1 MKRETDRHV
10 LNFFRSLLELKEPWR
25 VVAVELKDE
34 ERSVEI
40 EVEWPDSY
48 KVPCAECGRACAV
61 YDHAGVR
68 WWRHLDTMNRMT
80 RICSRVPRSNCP
92 EHGVKT
98 AAVPWANESSRFTVE
113 FETQVIDL
121 LLLAR
126 SQSQAARHLE
136 LSWHQV
142 HDVQAAAVERG
153 LARRSV
159 EDIERVGLDEKS
171 FGRGHHYGTV
181 LSDLDHNR
189 VLEVVEHRE
198 QASAQQALEALPAA
212 QLAKIKVVAL
222 DMWPAFMSAA
232 TVTVPQA
239 DLVHDRF
246 HVVKHLNDAVD
257 TVRKQE
263 HAELSESSQDW
274 LTGRKYLFLKNP
286 ADWKAEEKQCFKEL
300 RKKDLK
306 VTKAWGVR
314 ETFQSFWLFSSK
326 TAARAFFRK
335 WLTTARECDLPPV
348 TKVATML
355 EKHLSGLLNYI
366 THQVTNAVTE
376 GFNSKIQMIKSC
388 ARGFRSFGNYRI
400 AILFHCGKLE
410 LHPQ

>member
-1 MKRETDRHV
+1 MQRKTDRHV
-10 LNFFRSLLELKEPWR
+10 TCLFQNLLELKAPWR
-25 VVAVELKDE
+25 VVAVELKAE

-40 EVEWPDSY
+40 EVEWPASA

-68 WWRHLDTMNRMT
+68 WWRHLDTMNRTT
-80 RICSRVPRSNCP
+80 RICSRVPRSDCP

-98 AAVPWANESSRFTVE
+98 MAVPWASVRSHFTAE
-113 FETQVIDL
+113 FERLTIDL

-142 HDVQAAAVERG
+142 HDLQTAAVERG
-153 LARRSV
+153 LERRRV

-181 LSDLDHNR
+181 LSDLDNRR

-198 QASAQQALEALPAA
+198 QASAERALHALPPA

-222 DMWPAFMSAA
+222 DMWPAFMGAA
-232 TVTVPQA
+232 AVTVPQA

-257 TVRKQE
+257 VVRKQE
-263 HAELSESSQDW
+263 HAELSDASRDW
-274 LTGRKYLFLKNP
+274 LTGKKYLFLKNP
-286 ADWKAEEKQCFKEL
+286 ADWKAEEKQCFQEL
-300 RKKDLK
+300 RGKDLK

-314 ETFQSFWLFSSK
+314 ENFQSFWLFTSK
-326 TAARAFFRK
+326 TAARAFFRQ
-335 WLTTARECDLPPV
+335 WLGKTKTCALRPI
-348 TKVATML
+348 TKVAAML
-355 EKHLSGLLNYI
+355 KNHLPGLLNYI
-366 THQVTNAVTE
+366 THRVTNAVTE

-410 LHPQ
+410 LHPL

>member
-1 MKRETDRHV
+1 MQRKTDRQV
-10 LNFFRSLLELKEPWR
+10 TSLFQNLLELKAPWR
-25 VVAVELKDE
+25 VVAVELKTE
-34 ERSVEI
+34 EGSVEI
-40 EVEWPDSY
+40 EVEWPDSA

-68 WWRHLDTMNRMT
+68 WWRHLDTMNRTT
-80 RICSRVPRSNCP
+80 RICSRVPRSDCP

-98 AAVPWANESSRFTVE
+98 MAVPWASVRSHFTAE
-113 FETQVIDL
+113 FERLTIDL

-126 SQSQAARHLE
+126 SQAQAARHLE

-142 HDVQAAAVERG
+142 HDLQTAAVARG
-153 LARRSV
+153 LERRRV

-181 LSDLDHNR
+181 LSDLDNRR

-198 QASAQQALEALPAA
+198 QALHALPPA
-212 QLAKIKVVAL
+212 QRAKIKVVAL
-222 DMWPAFMSAA
+222 DMWPAFMGAA
-232 TVTVPQA
+232 AVTVPQA

-257 TVRKQE
+257 VVRKQE
-263 HAELSESSQDW
+263 HAELSDSSRDW
-274 LTGRKYLFLKNP
+274 LTGKKYLFLKNP
-286 ADWKAEEKQCFKEL
+286 ADWKAEEKQCFQEL
-300 RKKDLK
+300 RSKDLK

-314 ETFQSFWLFSSK
+314 ENFQSFWLFTSK
-326 TAARAFFRK
+326 TAARAFFRQ
-335 WLTTARECDLPPV
+335 WLGKARDCALRPI
-348 TKVATML
+348 TKVAAML
-355 EKHLSGLLNYI
+355 KNHLPGLLNY
-366 THQVTNAVTE
+366 TKHRVTNAVTE

-410 LHPQ
+410 LHPL

>member
-1 MKRETDRHV
+1 MQRETDRHV
-10 LNFFRSLLELKEPWR
+10 LSFFQSLLELPSPWR
-25 VVAVELKDE
+25 VIAVELKTE
-34 ERSVEI
+34 ERCVEI
-40 EVEWPDSY
+40 EVEWPDTY
-48 KVPCAECGRACAV
+48 KVPCPECGRACAV

-68 WWRHLDTMNRMT
+68 WWRHLDTMNRVT
-80 RICSRVPRSNCP
+80 RICSRVPRSECP
-92 EHGVKT
+92 AHGVKT
-98 AAVPWANESSRFTVE
+98 MAVPWAAARSRFTVE
-113 FETQVIDL
+113 FEAQAIDV

-126 SQSQAARHLE
+126 SQSQAAQHLE

-142 HDVQAAAVERG
+142 HDVQTAAVERG
-153 LARRSV
+153 LQRRDV

-181 LSDLDHNR
+181 LSDLDHHR

-198 QASAQQALEALPAA
+198 EASARQALGALPAE

-222 DMWPAFMSAA
+222 DMWPAFMGAAA
-232 TVTVPQA
+232 TTVPQA

-246 HVVKHLNDAVD
+246 HVVKHLNEAVN

-263 HAELSESSQDW
+263 HAELSESAHDW

-286 ADWKAEEKQCFKEL
+286 DAWKVEEKQCFKEL
-300 RKKDLK
+300 QKKDLK

-314 ETFQSFWLFSSK
+314 ETFQHFWLFSSK
-326 TAARAFFRK
+326 TAARAFFQRWLRK
-335 WLTTARECDLPPV
+335 AKSCELPPV
-348 TKVATML
+348 IKVATML
-355 EKHLSGLLNYI
+355 EKHLTGLLNYI
-366 THQVTNAVTE
+366 THQITNAVTE

-388 ARGFRSFGNYRI
+388 ARGFRPFANYRI
-400 AILFHCGKLE
+400 AILFHCGALQ

>member
-10 LNFFRSLLELKEPWR
+10 TSFFQKLLELKSPWR
-25 VVAVELKDE
+25 VMAVELREE

-40 EVEWPDSY
+40 EVEWSESY
-48 KVPCAECGRACAV
+48 KVPCPECGRACAV

-68 WWRHLDTMNRMT
+68 WWRHLDTMNRTT
-80 RICSRVPRSNCP
+80 RLCCRVPRSSCP

-98 AAVPWANESSRFTVE
+98 MAVPWAGAHSRFTVE
-113 FETQVIDL
+113 FETQAIDL
-121 LLLAR
+121 LLLTR
-126 SQSQAARHLE
+126 SQSQAAGYLE

-142 HDVQAAAVERG
+142 HDVQTAAVARG
-153 LARRSV
+153 LERRSV

-181 LSDLDHNR
+181 LSDLDNRR

-198 QASAQQALEALPAA
+198 QASAQQALRALPEA
-212 QLAKIKVVAL
+212 QLKKITVVAL
-222 DMWPAFMSAA
+222 DMWPAFMAA
-232 TVTVPQA
+232 AQTTVPQA

-246 HVVKHLNDAVD
+246 HVVKHLNEAVD

-286 ADWKAEEKQCFKEL
+286 DDWKAEEKQCFKEL
-300 RKKDLK
+300 RKRDLK
-306 VTKAWGVR
+306 VTKAWSVR
-314 ETFQSFWLFSSK
+314 ETFQHFWLFSSK
-326 TAARAFFRK
+326 TAARAFLRRWLRK
-335 WLTTARECDLPPV
+335 AKACDLKPV
-348 TKVATML
+348 RKVATML
-355 EKHLSGLLNYI
+355 EKHQVGLLNYI
-366 THQVTNAVTE
+366 THRITNAVTE

-400 AILFHCGKLE
+400 AILFHCGKLQ

>member
-10 LNFFRSLLELKEPWR
+10 LSFFQNLLELKAPWR

-40 EVEWPDSY
+40 EVEWPQSY
-48 KVPCAECGRACAV
+48 KVACAECGRACAV

-68 WWRHLDTMNRMT
+68 WWRHLDTMNRTT
-80 RICSRVPRSNCP
+80 RVCCRVPRSDCP

-98 AAVPWANESSRFTVE
+98 ADVPWANESSRFTVE
-113 FETQVIDL
+113 FETHVIDL

-126 SQSQAARHLE
+126 SQSQAARYLE

-153 LARRSV
+153 LERRSV

-181 LSDLDHNR
+181 LSDLDNRR

-198 QASAQQALEALPAA
+198 QSSAQRALGALPPQ

-222 DMWPAFMSAA
+222 DMWPAFMGAA
-232 TVTVPQA
+232 AVTVPQA

-263 HAELSESSQDW
+263 HAELSDSSQDW

-286 ADWKAEEKQCFKEL
+286 DDWKTEEKRCFQEL
-300 RKKDLK
+300 QKKDLK

-314 ETFQSFWLFSSK
+314 ENFQSFWLFTSK
-326 TAARAFFRK
+326 TAARAFFRRWIK
-335 WLTTARECDLPPV
+335 KAMACDLLPV

-355 EKHLSGLLNYI
+355 EKHLAGLLNYV
-366 THQVTNAVTE
+366 THRVTNAVTE

>member
-10 LNFFRSLLELKEPWR
+10 TSFFQNLLELPAPWR
-25 VVAVELKDE
+25 VVAVELKDA

-68 WWRHLDTMNRMT
+68 WWRHLDTMNRTT
-80 RICSRVPRSNCP
+80 RLCCRVPRSDCP
-92 EHGVKT
+92 AHGVKT
-98 AAVPWANESSRFTVE
+98 MNVAWAQPSSRFTAE
-113 FETQVIDL
+113 FEVQVIDL

-126 SQSQAARHLE
+126 SQSPAARHLE

-142 HDVQAAAVERG
+142 HDVQTAAVQRG
-153 LARRSV
+153 LERRNL

-181 LSDLDHNR
+181 LSDLDNSR

-198 QASAQQALEALPAA
+198 QASAEQALHALPPT

-222 DMWPAFMSAA
+222 DMWPAFMGAA
-232 TVTVPQA
+232 AVTVPQA

-257 TVRKQE
+257 VVRKQE
-263 HAELSESSQDW
+263 HAELSDSSRDW

-286 ADWKAEEKQCFKEL
+286 DDWKAEEKQCFQEL
-300 RKKDLK
+300 RSKDLK

-314 ETFQSFWLFSSK
+314 ENFQSFWLFTSK
-326 TAARAFFRK
+326 TAAHAFFHQ
-335 WLTTARECDLPPV
+335 WLGKAKDCALLPI

-355 EKHLSGLLNYI
+355 QNHLTGLLNYI
-366 THQVTNAVTE
+366 THRVTNAVTE

-400 AILFHCGKLE
+400 AILFHCGKLQ
-410 LHPQ
+410 LHP

>member
-1 MKRETDRHV
+1 MD
-10 LNFFRSLLELKEPWR
+10 FFQSLLELKAPWR
-25 VVAVELKDE
+25 VVAVELKAE

-68 WWRHLDTMNRMT
+68 WWRHLDTMNRTT
-80 RICSRVPRSNCP
+80 RICSRVPRSDCP

-98 AAVPWANESSRFTVE
+98 VEVPWASARSHFTVE
-113 FETQVIDL
+113 FERRTIDL

-142 HDVQAAAVERG
+142 HDLQTAAVERG
-153 LARRSV
+153 LERRSL
-159 EDIERVGLDEKS
+159 EDIARVGLNEKS

-181 LSDLDHNR
+181 LSDLDNSR

-198 QASAQQALEALPAA
+198 QASAEQALHALPPA

-222 DMWPAFMSAA
+222 DMWPAFMGAA
-232 TVTVPQA
+232 AVTVPQA

-257 TVRKQE
+257 VVRKQE
-263 HAELSESSQDW
+263 HAELSDSSRDW
-274 LTGRKYLFLKNP
+274 LTGKKYLFLKNP
-286 ADWKAEEKQCFKEL
+286 ADWKAEEKQCFQEL
-300 RKKDLK
+300 RSKDLK

-314 ETFQSFWLFSSK
+314 ENFQSFWLFTSK
-326 TAARAFFRK
+326 TAARAFFRQ
-335 WLTTARECDLPPV
+335 WLGKTKDCDLLPI

-355 EKHLSGLLNYI
+355 KHHLPGLLNYI
-366 THQVTNAVTE
+366 THRVTNAVTE

>member
-1 MKRETDRHV
+1 
-10 LNFFRSLLELKEPWR
+10 
-25 VVAVELKDE
+25 
-34 ERSVEI
+34 
-40 EVEWPDSY
+40 
-48 KVPCAECGRACAV
+48 
-61 YDHAGVR
+61 
-68 WWRHLDTMNRMT
+68 
-80 RICSRVPRSNCP
+80 
-92 EHGVKT
+92 VKT
-98 AAVPWANESSRFTVE
+98 LAAPWAGAGLRFTVE
-113 FETQVIDL
+113 FEAQTIDV

-142 HDVQAAAVERG
+142 HDLQTAAVERG
-153 LARRSV
+153 LERRSL
-159 EDIERVGLDEKS
+159 EDIARVGLDEKS

-181 LSDLDHNR
+181 LSDLDNSR

-198 QASAQQALEALPAA
+198 QASAEQALHALPPA

-222 DMWPAFMSAA
+222 DMWPAFMGAA
-232 TVTVPQA
+232 AVTVPQA

-257 TVRKQE
+257 VVRKQE
-263 HAELSESSQDW
+263 HAELSDSSRDW
-274 LTGRKYLFLKNP
+274 LTGKKYLFLKNP
-286 ADWKAEEKQCFKEL
+286 ADWKAEEKQCFQEL
-300 RKKDLK
+300 RSKDLK
-306 VTKAWGVR
+306 VTKAWRVR
-314 ETFQSFWLFSSK
+314 ENFQSFWLFTSK
-326 TAARAFFRK
+326 TAARAFFRQ
-335 WLTTARECDLPPV
+335 WLGKTKDCDLLPI

-355 EKHLSGLLNYI
+355 KNHLPGLLNYI
-366 THQVTNAVTE
+366 THRVTNAVTE

>member
-1 MKRETDRHV
+1 MQRQTDRHV
-10 LNFFRSLLELKEPWR
+10 TSFFQNLLELKAPWR
-25 VVAVELKDE
+25 VVAVELKE
-34 ERSVEI
+34 AEKSVEI

-80 RICSRVPRSNCP
+80 RICSRVPRSDCP

-98 AAVPWANESSRFTVE
+98 MAVPWASARSHFTAE
-113 FETQVIDL
+113 FETRTIDL

-136 LSWHQV
+136 MSWHQV

-153 LARRSV
+153 LERRSL

-198 QASAQQALEALPAA
+198 QASAERALQALPAA

-232 TVTVPQA
+232 TTTVPQA

-246 HVVKHLNDAVD
+246 HVMKHLNEAVD

-263 HAELSESSQDW
+263 RAELSESSRDW

-300 RKKDLK
+300 RSKDLK

-314 ETFQSFWLFSSK
+314 ENFQSFWLFTAK
-326 TAARAFFRK
+326 TAARAFFRE
-335 WLTTARECDLPPV
+335 WLSKAKACALQPI

-355 EKHLSGLLNYI
+355 ANHLSGLLSYI
-366 THQVTNAVTE
+366 KHRVTNAVTE

>member
-1 MKRETDRHV
+1 MKRKTDRHV
-10 LNFFRSLLELKEPWR
+10 RSFFQNLLELKAPWR
-25 VVAVELKDE
+25 VIAVELQE
-34 ERSVEI
+34 AERCVEI
-40 EVEWPDSY
+40 EVAWPDSY
-48 KVPCAECGRACAV
+48 KVPCAECGRACGV

-68 WWRHLDTMNRMT
+68 WWRHLDTMNRTT
-80 RICSRVPRSNCP
+80 RICSSVPRSDCP

-98 AAVPWANESSRFTVE
+98 MAVPWANESSRFTLE
-113 FETQVIDL
+113 FDTQVIDL

-142 HDVQAAAVERG
+142 HEVQAAAVARG
-153 LARRSV
+153 LARRNV
-159 EDIERVGLDEKS
+159 EDLERVGLDEKS

-181 LSDLDHNR
+181 LSDLDNHR

-198 QASAQQALEALPAA
+198 QASAERALGALPPA

-222 DMWPAFMSAA
+222 DMWPAFMAAA

-246 HVVKHLNDAVD
+246 HIVKHLNDAVD
-257 TVRKQE
+257 VVRKQE

-286 ADWKAEEKQCFKEL
+286 DDWKKEEKQCFKEL
-300 RKKDLK
+300 QKKDLK

-314 ETFQSFWLFSSK
+314 ENFQSFWRFSSK
-326 TAARAFFRK
+326 TAGRAFFRE
-335 WLTTARECDLPPV
+335 WLAKAKACDLPPV

-355 EKHLSGLLNYI
+355 QKHLPGLLNYLK
-366 THQVTNAVTE
+366 HHVTNAVTE
-376 GFNSKIQMIKSC
+376 GFNSKIQMLKSC

-400 AILFHCGKLE
+400 AILFHCGKLQ

>member
-10 LNFFRSLLELKEPWR
+10 TSFFQNLLELEAPWR
-25 VVAVELKDE
+25 VVAVELRDE

-48 KVPCAECGRACAV
+48 KVPCPECGRACGV

-68 WWRHLDTMNRMT
+68 WWRHLDTMNRTT
-80 RICSRVPRSNCP
+80 RLCSRVPRCNCP

-98 AAVPWANESSRFTVE
+98 MTVPWAGAHSRFTLE

-126 SQSQAARHLE
+126 SQSQTAGYLK
-136 LSWHQV
+136 LSWHQI
-142 HDVQAAAVERG
+142 HDVQAAAVGRG
-153 LARRSV
+153 LKRRNL
-159 EDIERVGLDEKS
+159 EDLERVGLDEKS

-189 VLEVVEHRE
+189 VLEIVEHRE
-198 QASAQQALEALPAA
+198 QASAEQALGALPPE
-212 QLAKIKVVAL
+212 QLRKIKVVAM
-222 DMWPAFMSAA
+222 DMWPAFMAA
-232 TVTVPQA
+232 AQTTVPQA

-257 TVRKQE
+257 TVRKEE
-263 HAELSESSQDW
+263 HADLSASSQDW
-274 LTGRKYLFLKNP
+274 LTGRKYLFLKSP
-286 ADWKAEEKQCFKEL
+286 QDWKAEEKQCFEEL
-300 RKKDLK
+300 RRKDLK

-314 ETFQSFWLFSSK
+314 ESFQSFWVFA
-326 TAARAFFRK
+326 TRTGARAFFRR
-335 WLTTARECDLPPV
+335 WLTKAKACDLRPV
-348 TKVATML
+348 TRVARML
-355 EKHLSGLLNYI
+355 EKHLPGLLNYI
-366 THQVTNAVTE
+366 THHVTNAVTE

-400 AILFHCGKLE
+400 AILFHCGKLQ

>member
-1 MKRETDRHV
+1 
-10 LNFFRSLLELKEPWR
+10 
-25 VVAVELKDE
+25 
-34 ERSVEI
+34 
-40 EVEWPDSY
+40 
-48 KVPCAECGRACAV
+48 
-61 YDHAGVR
+61 
-68 WWRHLDTMNRMT
+68 
-80 RICSRVPRSNCP
+80 
-92 EHGVKT
+92 
-98 AAVPWANESSRFTVE
+98 
-113 FETQVIDL
+113 
-121 LLLAR
+121 
-126 SQSQAARHLE
+126 

-142 HDVQAAAVERG
+142 HDLQTAAVERG
-153 LARRSV
+153 LERRSL
-159 EDIERVGLDEKS
+159 EDIARVGLDEKS

-181 LSDLDHNR
+181 LSDLDNSR

-198 QASAQQALEALPAA
+198 QASAEQALHALPPA

-222 DMWPAFMSAA
+222 DMWPAFMGAA
-232 TVTVPQA
+232 TTTVPQA

-246 HVVKHLNDAVD
+246 HVVKHLNEAVD

-263 HAELSESSQDW
+263 HAELSASSHDW

-286 ADWKAEEKQCFKEL
+286 DDWKAEEKRCFKEL
-300 RKKDLK
+300 RGKDLK

-314 ETFQSFWLFSSK
+314 ENFQSFWLFTAK
-326 TAARAFFRK
+326 TAARAFFRE
-335 WLTTARECDLPPV
+335 WLSKAKACALLPI

-355 EKHLSGLLNYI
+355 KNHLPGLLSYI
-366 THQVTNAVTE
+366 KHRVTNAVTE

>member
-1 MKRETDRHV
+1 
-10 LNFFRSLLELKEPWR
+10 
-25 VVAVELKDE
+25 
-34 ERSVEI
+34 
-40 EVEWPDSY
+40 
-48 KVPCAECGRACAV
+48 
-61 YDHAGVR
+61 
-68 WWRHLDTMNRMT
+68 
-80 RICSRVPRSNCP
+80 
-92 EHGVKT
+92 VKT

-159 EDIERVGLDEKS
+159 EESSGSDSMKKS
-171 FGRGHHYGTV
+171 FGRGPLRNGPERSGSQSGAGSRGTPG
-181 LSDLDHNR
+181 
-189 VLEVVEHRE
+189 
-198 QASAQQALEALPAA
+198 ASVRPAGFRSA
-212 QLAKIKVVAL
+212 ARGAVGEDQGRRAGHVAGL
-222 DMWPAFMSAA
+222 HECA